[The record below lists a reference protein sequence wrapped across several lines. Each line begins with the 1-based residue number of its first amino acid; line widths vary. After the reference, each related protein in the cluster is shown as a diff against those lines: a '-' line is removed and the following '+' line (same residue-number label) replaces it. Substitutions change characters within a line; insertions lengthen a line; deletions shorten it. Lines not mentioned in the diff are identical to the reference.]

1 MIDMWKLIIYE
12 CNKLWNRKWFFL
24 LVILLLIGNTWF
36 IHTEEIK
43 QHDDLI
49 NIKAEYYSKEANYKH
64 LNPAT
69 GSQRAI
75 RDEELL
81 SKYSIFV
88 LEELESQNEVWRTMA
103 EESRADDPEAYSQY
117 TESPYY
123 ANSKLINRDLLV
135 VSRLKDQYTYF
146 EQFKQQITSMEQ
158 RADEMKSVSIFA
170 HNGTFSYRNIEK
182 TVQDFKP
189 LQELPLRLGLEEGL
203 TAGTKSGSTD
213 LILILLIF
221 LLCTLLF
228 QFEKEQGLIKLY
240 RATPLGRLDLLASKL
255 IILAMLISLFTLLA
269 YGTVLWDMQRLYG
282 FGDMSR
288 YIQSMPAFAN
298 AAIPITVEQFLIY
311 FIILKLAVNLLL
323 GFIMAVLFLLFQN
336 AGAIYFSLSLLVG
349 SSLYCY
355 FSIHPNGEWNTI
367 KYLNIAAF
375 YDSFQLL
382 ADYRNLN
389 LIGTPIQKIQMTLW
403 GMGTLLLVLPL
414 ICVWLTVKGY
424 SLTIRAFGIRLIHW
438 CRRLPFAIK
447 RYNSLFPHEL
457 YKLMYSGKTLFILIL
472 AFALA
477 YQMVDKQDRR
487 FDFDTATYNRYIS
500 EVDGLLTNEK
510 LQFLQTERARFD
522 SIPGQVTEIYQR
534 YKQEEVSLSIYY
546 RTLLQLQ
553 EYSKQEKAF
562 RFIEEQ
568 KDYLLYLKTNQGI
581 TGSFINENSSNQLF
595 QRQQEDLFD
604 GLLLILL
611 VLTGISPLIAMDE
624 RFGMTQLQRS
634 TPQGRGSLFMS
645 KQLVANIYAIFL
657 LILLQFPKYI
667 NVLKRYPGW
676 DWNSPVQSI
685 KLLERLSWKI
695 SILDYVILT
704 NLLQIFGVFVMV
716 QVAVLLAVI
725 IRKQAYFLLIS
736 TLFFALPIGLHLLGA
751 TWISPFTFNLIFQL
765 YYAFQEYPYFI
776 GIFIYFFGLLLA
788 GIIASW
794 ASWHIYCKG
803 GFSK

>member
-1 MIDMWKLIIYE
+1 MIDMWGLIIYE

-24 LVILLLIGNTWF
+24 LVILLLISNIWF

-49 NIKAEYYSKEANYKH
+49 NIKAEYYSKEANFKH
-64 LNPAT
+64 LDPAT
-69 GSQRAI
+69 GSQRAMQ
-75 RDEELL
+75 DEELL
-81 SKYSIFV
+81 SKYSIFA
-88 LEELESQNEVWRTMA
+88 LEELESQNGIWRTMA
-103 EESRADDPEAYSQY
+103 EEARADDPEAYSQY

-123 ANSKLINRDLLV
+123 ANSKLIDHDLLV
-135 VSRLKDQYTYF
+135 VSRIKEHYTYF
-146 EQFKQQITSMEQ
+146 EQHKQQITSMEQ
-158 RADEMKSVSIFA
+158 RAAEMKSVSIFA

-189 LQELPLRLGLEEGL
+189 LQDLPLRLGLEEGL

-240 RATPLGRLDLLASKL
+240 RATPLGRLDLLACKL
-255 IILAMLISLFTLLA
+255 IILAILISLFTLLA

-282 FGDMSR
+282 FGEMSR

-298 AAIPITVEQFLIY
+298 AAIPINVEQFLIY
-311 FIILKLAVNLLL
+311 FIMLKLAVNLLL

-336 AGAIYFSLSLLVG
+336 AGAIYLSLSLLIG
-349 SSLYCY
+349 LGLYCY

-375 YDSFQLL
+375 YDIFQLL
-382 ADYRNLN
+382 TDYRNLN
-389 LIGTPIQKIQMTLW
+389 LFGTPIQKIQVTLW
-403 GMGTLLLVLPL
+403 GMGILLLILPL
-414 ICVWLTVKGY
+414 ICVWLTATGY

-438 CRRLPFAIK
+438 WRRLPFAIN

-457 YKLMYSGKTLFILIL
+457 YKLMYSGKALFILIL
-472 AFALA
+472 AIVLA
-477 YQMVDKQDRR
+477 YQMVDKQERR

-522 SIPGQVTEIYQR
+522 SIPDQVTEIYQR
-534 YKQEEVSLSIYY
+534 YKQEEVSLSVYY
-546 RTLLQLQ
+546 RKLLQLQ

-568 KDYLLYLKTNQGI
+568 RDYLLHLKEGQGI
-581 TGSFINENSSNQLF
+581 TGSFVNENSSNQLF

-624 RFGMTQLQRS
+624 RFGMTQLLRS
-634 TPQGRGSLFMS
+634 TPQGRSSLFKS
-645 KQLVANIYAIFL
+645 KQLVANIYATLL

-685 KLLERLSWKI
+685 KLLERVSWKI

-704 NLLQIFGVFVMV
+704 NLLQIFGLFVIVQIAVFW
-716 QVAVLLAVI
+716 AVI

-751 TWISPFTFNLIFQL
+751 TWISPFTFNLVFQL
-765 YYAFQEYPYFI
+765 YYAFQEYPYST
-776 GIFIYFFGLLLA
+776 GISIYFFGLLLA
-788 GIIASW
+788 GIIANW
-794 ASWHIYCKG
+794 ASWRIYCKG